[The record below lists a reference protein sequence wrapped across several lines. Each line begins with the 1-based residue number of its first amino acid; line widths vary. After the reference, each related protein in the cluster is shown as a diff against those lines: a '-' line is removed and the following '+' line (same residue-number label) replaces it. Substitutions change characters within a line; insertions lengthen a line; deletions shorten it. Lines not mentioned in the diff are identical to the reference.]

1 MDTITLEKDYKI
13 EVIKQENGRFA
24 VVLFSP
30 SGEIVNRHWT
40 GTLAEAEEDAKLLQN
55 NARNIIMNHEND

>member
-1 MDTITLEKDYKI
+1 MYPIKLEKDYKI
-13 EVIKQENGRFA
+13 DVIEQENGRFA

-40 GTLAEAEEDAKLLQN
+40 GTIDEAEEDAKLLQN
-55 NARNIIMNHEND
+55 NARNIIMSHEND